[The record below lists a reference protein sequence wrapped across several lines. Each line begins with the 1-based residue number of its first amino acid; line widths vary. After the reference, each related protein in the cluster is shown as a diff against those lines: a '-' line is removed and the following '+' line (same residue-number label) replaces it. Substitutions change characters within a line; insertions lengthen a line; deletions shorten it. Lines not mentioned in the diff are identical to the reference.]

1 MAELTQPATVLA
13 VTDLTPHVRQLVVKP
28 KIRKISFQPG
38 QWVSL
43 KLPVGPKPPLNRTYS
58 IADPSSPYG
67 ELTLVFDHVPGGL
80 ASTYLYGL
88 RSGDEVS
95 LSGPYGKFVLPHP
108 LDQELLLIARYT
120 GLAPMRCLLKQMF
133 FSKIQ
138 TPVLLIAVAPGEDEV
153 LFHQEWLTMAM
164 QYPSFRYL
172 PLVAQNGESEAVEKT
187 LSMLTPLVN
196 GQPKVVPMICGTKA
210 FVRPLRAYFIK
221 EGYDRKDVKIETYD

>member
-43 KLPVGPKPPLNRTYS
+43 KLPVGPKPPLNRAYS

-196 GQPKVVPMICGTKA
+196 GQPKVVPMICGTK
-210 FVRPLRAYFIK
+210 
-221 EGYDRKDVKIETYD
+221 DRKSVV

>member
-1 MAELTQPATVLA
+1 
-13 VTDLTPHVRQLVVKP
+13 
-28 KIRKISFQPG
+28 
-38 QWVSL
+38 
-43 KLPVGPKPPLNRTYS
+43 
-58 IADPSSPYG
+58 
-67 ELTLVFDHVPGGL
+67 
-80 ASTYLYGL
+80 
-88 RSGDEVS
+88 
-95 LSGPYGKFVLPHP
+95 
-108 LDQELLLIARYT
+108 
-120 GLAPMRCLLKQMF
+120 MF